1 MTEKILSIAIPSY
14 NVAGT
19 IEKCLDSFIDERL
32 KDYLEVIVVNDG
44 STDTTEEVV
53 CRHIRKMPEVFRLV
67 NQENGGHG
75 AAVITGITHAT
86 GKYFRIIDG
95 DDWVHTE
102 ELLKLVQYLKT
113 CVSDM
118 VVDVKTEYNM
128 SMHTKRR
135 FALPSY
141 VPVNKI
147 CMFDDICTVGDI
159 GSYIM
164 IHTLTVRTGLLK
176 QDRFA
181 LPQHVFY
188 EDYEYITKASLRGE
202 TVVFLNEDV
211 YCYRVG
217 CNEQSVSAVNYVKR
231 YSDHNRVLWRL
242 LRFSGESHFEGNRRV
257 YLDTKIKLFIHTQMN
272 IELIFD
278 TDRMQ
283 GLRRSIRLRKKLRSR
298 YPYYERITRKR
309 FCTAL
314 ILHFL
319 GIDYVRLQRL
329 MGRS

>member
-14 NVAGT
+14 NVVGT
-19 IEKCLDSFIDERL
+19 IEKCLDSFVDERL
-32 KDYLEVIVVNDG
+32 KDFLEVIVVNDG
-44 STDTTEEVV
+44 STDATEEIVG
-53 CRHIRKMPEVFRLV
+53 RYIRKMPEIFHIV

-102 ELLKLVQYLKT
+102 GLLKLVQHLNT
-113 CVSDM
+113 CTADM

-128 SMHTKRR
+128 STHTKKQ
-135 FALPSY
+135 FTLPSY
-141 VPVNKI
+141 IPVNTT
-147 CMFDDICTVGDI
+147 CLFDNVCTLEDI

-176 QDRFA
+176 RDKFT
-181 LPQHVFY
+181 LPRHVFY

-202 TVVFLNEDV
+202 TIVFLNEDI

-217 CNEQSVSAVNYVKR
+217 YNEQSVSACNYVKR
-231 YSDHNRVLWRL
+231 YSHHNRVLWRL
-242 LRFSGESHFEGNRRV
+242 LRFAGESHFEDRRRE

-272 IELIFD
+272 IALIFD
-278 TDRMQ
+278 TNRNR
-283 GLRRSIRLRKKLRSR
+283 GLRRCIRLRKRLRR
-298 YPYYERITRKR
+298 CYPDFEKITRKR
-309 FCTAL
+309 FYTAL

-319 GIDYVRLQRL
+319 GIDYERLQRL
-329 MGRS
+329 MGRG